1 MKVYIICF
9 KNEHIAYPTAF
20 LDREMAEEC
29 LKIMQDAHADKNQC
43 KSYSDWYSVQEME
56 MERPLRLN
64 TEETLKL
71 LELLDKDANL

>member
-9 KNEHIAYPTAF
+9 NNEHIAYPTAF

-29 LKIMQDAHADKNQC
+29 LKIMQDAHAD
-43 KSYSDWYSVQEME
+43 YSDWYSVQEME